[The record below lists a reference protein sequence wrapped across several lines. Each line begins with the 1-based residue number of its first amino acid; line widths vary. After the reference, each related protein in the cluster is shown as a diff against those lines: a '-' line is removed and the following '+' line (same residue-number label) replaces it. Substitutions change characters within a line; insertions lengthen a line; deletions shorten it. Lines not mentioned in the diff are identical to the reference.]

1 MAILARANRIVLL
14 GGIIFP
20 KLFTCGFISVPP
32 IEPMPLGAFTVCC
45 GAGVE
50 EAVGGACC
58 ATGGTDCVGWDDEAP
73 AKSPLVSLRFWWRAY
88 LITRI
93 RECSLL
99 ELRILLW

>member
-58 ATGGTDCVGWDDEAP
+58 ATGGTDCVGWDDRGAGKI
-73 AKSPLVSLRFWWRAY
+73 AFGILALLVAGLSDNEDSGSALSWN
-88 LITRI
+88 
-93 RECSLL
+93 
-99 ELRILLW
+99 